1 MAIVWDSYVSAT
13 DLTAFVREVPVDQTY
28 ILNQILPDTYDDV
41 LEAEF
46 GESVRTTRAAKARA
60 WDAPPS
66 PGRRDSF
73 SVSRVKLPAVSQ
85 FLGRGERDRLELER
99 LRSGGQNTQA
109 IEQAIF
115 DDAEN
120 NARSILA
127 RVEVMRGDLLADGK
141 ITLPELGNL
150 EADFGVPNDQ
160 VNVAPQV
167 LWSDHANANII
178 ADFRAWNTLYRN
190 RNGFGMGG
198 VWLPEEILFHALQ
211 NAGIRALWANGSGV
225 SAGFVT
231 QEQLNQTLQTYR
243 LPPILGTYDAKVD
256 IDGTITNIL
265 PADKLIAVPPAGI
278 RLGRTQWG
286 TTATALEAQ
295 AAGVELV
302 GSPAGMVAVLDK
314 DARPPYRETA
324 YVDSAVMPILER
336 PSGLFVAKVV

>member
-1 MAIVWDSYVSAT
+1 MAIIWDSYVSAT
-13 DLTAFVREVPVDQTY
+13 DLTAFVRQVPVDQTY
-28 ILNQILPDTYDDV
+28 ILNQILPDQYDNV

-46 GESVRTTRAAKARA
+46 GESVVTTRAAKARA
-60 WDAPPS
+60 WDAPPM
-66 PGRRDSF
+66 PGKRDSF

-99 LRSGGQNTQA
+99 LRSGGQNTSA

-141 ITLPELGNL
+141 ITLPELGGL
-150 EADFGVPNDQ
+150 EADFGVPAEH
-160 VNVAPQV
+160 VNVAPST
-167 LWSDHANANII
+167 LWTDHVA
-178 ADFRAWNTLYRN
+178 ADPLQDIRGWNTTYRN
-190 RNGFGMGG
+190 RNGFSMGG
-198 VWLPEEILFHALQ
+198 MWMPEDILFDLLQ
-211 NAGIRALWANGSGV
+211 NETIRDLWANGAGA

-231 QEQLNQTLQTYR
+231 QDQLNQTLQTYR
-243 LPPILGTYDAKVD
+243 LPAILGTYDAKVD

-265 PADKLIAVPPAGI
+265 PADKVIFVPPAGV

-295 AAGVELV
+295 SAGVELV
-302 GSPAGMVAVLDK
+302 GSPAGMVAVIDK

-336 PSGLFVAKVV
+336 PSALFVADVA

>member
-1 MAIVWDSYVSAT
+1 MAIMWDAYVSAT
-13 DLTAFVREVPVDQTY
+13 DLTAFVRQVPVDQSY
-28 ILNQILPDTYDDV
+28 VLNQIFPDVYTDT

-46 GESVRTTRAAKARA
+46 GESVTTTRAAKARA
-60 WDAPPS
+60 WDAPPM
-66 PGRRDSF
+66 PGKRDSF

-85 FLGRGERDRLELER
+85 FLGRGERDRLEMER
-99 LRSGGQNTQA
+99 LRSGGQNTTA

-127 RVEVMRGDLLADGK
+127 RVEMMRGDLLADGK
-141 ITLPELGNL
+141 ITLTELGGL
-150 EADFGVPNDQ
+150 EADFGTPSEHFVTAATPWTTY
-160 VNVAPQV
+160 AT
-167 LWSDHANANII
+167 
-178 ADFRAWNTLYRN
+178 ADILSNLRAWNTVYRA
-190 RNGFGMGG
+190 RNGFGFGG
-198 VWLPEEILFHALQ
+198 MWMPEEILFHMLQ
-211 NAGIRALWANGSGV
+211 NQAIRDIWANGAGNA
-225 SAGFVT
+225 AGFVT

-256 IDGTITNIL
+256 VDGVITNIL
-265 PADKLIAVPPAGI
+265 PADKVIFVPPAGV

-295 AAGVELV
+295 SAGVQLV
-302 GSPAGMVAVLDK
+302 GSPAGMVAVIDK

-336 PSGLFVAKVV
+336 PSGLFVADVV